1 MYTVVAIGFR
11 DVGYTVLE
19 GDSVGLVVQRAG
31 IFDSDIELQVTT
43 SDGMLV
49 GGVVFGAGGTEFET
63 TIKITFITPDND
75 VALEDDVMVIMN
87 LSLVIVNPQIVLL
100 NGIIP
105 ISIQDDDGKFK
116 WNVAE
121 AQ

>member
-31 IFDSDIELQVTT
+31 IFDSDIVTT

-49 GGVVFGAGGTEFET
+49 GGGVFGAGGTEFET
-63 TIKITFITPDND
+63 TINITFITPDNN